1 MAFFVYLPLSL
12 HSQTALPKGEPL
24 SDFKPEFDPR
34 NYTLIK
40 INVVQTYNKALLP
53 GELAAQTPERS
64 LTLNLLFL
72 LICIYRRNLFSE
84 PNKKD
89 PYTVRILLFIL

>member
-1 MAFFVYLPLSL
+1 MKQLLLIFPLSL

-64 LTLNLLFL
+64 LTLNLLFSL
-72 LICIYRRNLFSE
+72 NLHLPQKPF
-84 PNKKD
+84 
-89 PYTVRILLFIL
+89 